1 MKMTTHK
8 TKAACWGAK
17 AAFITT
23 KNKINRKPL
32 MDSSQSRT
40 AQDGLPTPYSYY
52 KKLFPYIVSGRE
64 WVNVRC
70 CFHIDK
76 NPSLSI
82 NLKSGGYFCHA
93 CGAKG
98 GDVLSF
104 HMRKNQMTFKATV
117 AALTVKNGA
126 K

>member
-1 MKMTTHK
+1 MTLHR
-8 TKAACWGAK
+8 TKAAGGRAQT
-17 AAFITT
+17 AFKTT
-23 KNKINRKPL
+23 PDKKNCKPSIA
-32 MDSSQSRT
+32 SSQSKK
-40 AQDGLPTPYSYY
+40 AQDSLPTPYSYY
-52 KKLFPYIVSGRE
+52 KKLFPYIFSGRE

-70 CFHIDK
+70 CFHKDK

-104 HMRKNQMTFKATV
+104 HMSKNQMTFKAAV
-117 AALTVKNGA
+117 AALSVKKGA